1 MSQHTPHLTIPPST
15 HLNFVKKLCG
25 SIKID
30 NLGVLFTTLILT
42 LGIWSVPFSSTTSKI
57 IVTRLKRSTICF
69 ASLTFGSRSDG
80 IGVDMLIKQRNKREE
95 KGREGKR
102 LEENRIAG
110 SENAIESRKI
120 EMECNH

>member
-1 MSQHTPHLTIPPST
+1 M
-15 HLNFVKKLCG
+15 
-25 SIKID
+25 
-30 NLGVLFTTLILT
+30 
-42 LGIWSVPFSSTTSKI
+42 
-57 IVTRLKRSTICF
+57 TRLKRSTICF